1 MPHLSHHAWHTQDR
15 KKVTAR
21 NYISRQ
27 NTIVH
32 NGFLG
37 PGRLRG
43 AGRGRGVS
51 EGGRPPVGGRFRQ
64 PARAPSTGS
73 VNRLEDSG
81 SESPADRPAAAG
93 SRPGAVTVLA
103 ATEPGRTD
111 STVPSTGSRTQAPS
125 RRRTVPQQLARGRVP
140 SLYWPQQSLAALT
153 VTPAVWVSG
162 PGGNEPPSLSGWV
175 WLAGLGE
182 SNFAIE
188 AQADCRV
195 AAETSIMIIRTDRVC
210 KLSPTLGCTDHWR
223 CQVTD
228 SLSGAAGEPGSLRL
242 AAVTV

>member
-81 SESPADRPAAAG
+81 SESPADRTAAAG

-103 ATEPGRTD
+103 AAEPGRTD
-111 STVPSTGSRTQAPS
+111 CHAGGLSQWA
-125 RRRTVPQQLARGRVP
+125 RRQRA
-140 SLYWPQQSLAALT
+140 S
-153 VTPAVWVSG
+153 
-162 PGGNEPPSLSGWV
+162 EP
-175 WLAGLGE
+175 
-182 SNFAIE
+182 
-188 AQADCRV
+188 
-195 AAETSIMIIRTDRVC
+195 
-210 KLSPTLGCTDHWR
+210 
-223 CQVTD
+223 
-228 SLSGAAGEPGSLRL
+228 LRL
-242 AAVTV
+242 SVARWTRRK